1 MLLVLN
7 YREKKKKTE
16 RCIDD
21 YYINRKKAVQVQVQ
35 MNIIYNNTTI
45 SSFKL
50 FLRGYY
56 DFIYIYWIMKIQDL
70 INMI

>member
-7 YREKKKKTE
+7 YREKKQKGVLMIIILTG
-16 RCIDD
+16 
-21 YYINRKKAVQVQVQ
+21 KKAVQVQVQ

-56 DFIYIYWIMKIQDL
+56 DFIFIYWIMKIQDL

>member
-1 MLLVLN
+1 MIIIL
-7 YREKKKKTE
+7 TG
-16 RCIDD
+16 
-21 YYINRKKAVQVQVQ
+21 KKAVQVHFQ

-56 DFIYIYWIMKIQDL
+56 DFIFIYWIMKIQDL

>member
-7 YREKKKKTE
+7 YREKKQKGVLMIIILTG
-16 RCIDD
+16 
-21 YYINRKKAVQVQVQ
+21 KKAVQVHFQ

-56 DFIYIYWIMKIQDL
+56 DFIFIYCIMKIQDL
-70 INMI
+70 INIL

>member
-7 YREKKKKTE
+7 YREKKQKGVLMIIILTG
-16 RCIDD
+16 
-21 YYINRKKAVQVQVQ
+21 KKAVQVHFQ

-56 DFIYIYWIMKIQDL
+56 DFIFIYWIMKIQDL

>member
-7 YREKKKKTE
+7 YREKKKTE
-16 RCIDD
+16 RCMMI
-21 YYINRKKAVQVQVQ
+21 IILTGKKAVQVQVQ